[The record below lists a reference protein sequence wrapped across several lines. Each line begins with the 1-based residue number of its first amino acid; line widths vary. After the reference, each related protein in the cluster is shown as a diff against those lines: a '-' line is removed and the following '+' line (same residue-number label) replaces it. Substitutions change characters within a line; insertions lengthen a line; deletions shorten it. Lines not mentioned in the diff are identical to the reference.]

1 MCRIVRSLALWF
13 LAGASMAMPALAAQT
28 ASGNDLRGMPRP
40 ATIGA
45 VAADALSGLSFLAG
59 EWEGVGGGGPGQGTG
74 TFSFQRDLQQRVLV
88 RRNHSEYPAAAGRP
102 AAVHD
107 DLMVVYSQGEPLSLR
122 AMYFDSEGHVIHY
135 AVQLAGSAAPAETR
149 SVTFTSDAEPTS
161 PRYRLTYR
169 MTGADTVEI
178 RFEIAPP
185 GKPDGFVPY
194 IAANARR
201 KTGR

>member
-1 MCRIVRSLALWF
+1 MTSREKRFLTIGVLAVVVTA
-13 LAGASMAMPALAAQT
+13 LAGATMAMPALAVQP
-28 ASGNDLRGMPRP
+28 ASGNSGTADGL
-40 ATIGA
+40 
-45 VAADALSGLSFLAG
+45 AALSFLVG

-88 RRNHSEYPAAAGRP
+88 RHNHSEYPAAAGRP

-107 DLMVVYSQGEPLSLR
+107 DLMVVYSQGEPPSLR
-122 AMYFDSEGHVIHY
+122 AIYFDSEGHVIQY

-149 SVTFTSDAEPTS
+149 SVTFTSDAAPTS

-194 IAANARR
+194 IAAGARR
-201 KTGR
+201 KPTR